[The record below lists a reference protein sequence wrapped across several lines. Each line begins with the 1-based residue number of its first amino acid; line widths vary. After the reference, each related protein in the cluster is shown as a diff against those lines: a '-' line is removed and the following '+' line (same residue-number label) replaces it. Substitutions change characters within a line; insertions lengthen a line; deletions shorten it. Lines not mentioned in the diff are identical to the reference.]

1 MKGFGSGF
9 NNFFVGL
16 FSGLLLPIVIIMV
29 LLFLTVDKI
38 TSFAQHEAIAPL
50 YQRGEQTL
58 DKVDTLLTTLDNKV
72 DNANLQDIKLLAPL
86 KEANLFPELK
96 QMAATVSTLRNA
108 SDSEKQE
115 MLSELKGKLKT
126 TLQEKFPEDKA
137 QQLADNLAGIAD
149 VIASKK
155 ETLMENKDQLVE
167 KKKQLVDAKEQLA
180 EKKDELVEKAQDAK
194 EQVQD
199 KIEDA
204 QQANK

>member
-1 MKGFGSGF
+1 MKSFGSGF

-38 TSFAQHEAIAPL
+38 TSFAENEAIAPL

-58 DKVDTLLTTLDNKV
+58 DKVDTLLTTLDSKV
-72 DNANLQDIKLLAPL
+72 DNANLQDVKLLAPL
-86 KEANLFPELK
+86 KDANLFPELK
-96 QMAATVSTLRNA
+96 QIAGTVSKLRDA

-115 MLSELKGKLKT
+115 MLENLKAKLKT

-149 VIASKK
+149 VLASKK
-155 ETLMENKDQLVE
+155 EALMENKEQLLEKKEQLVE
-167 KKKQLVDAKEQLA
+167 AKEQLA
-180 EKKDELVEKAQDAK
+180 EKKDELVEQAQETK
-194 EQVQD
+194 EQVQE
-199 KIEDA
+199 KMEDA
-204 QQANK
+204 QQEN

>member
-16 FSGLLLPIVIIMV
+16 FSGLLLPMVIIMV

-38 TSFAQHEAIAPL
+38 TSFAENEAIAPL

-58 DKVDTLLTTLDNKV
+58 DKIDTLLTTLDTKV

-96 QMAATVSTLRNA
+96 QMAGTVSKLRNA
-108 SDSEKQE
+108 SESEKQV
-115 MLSELKGKLKT
+115 MLEELKTKLKT
-126 TLQEKFPEDKA
+126 TLQEKYPEDKA
-137 QQLADNLAGIAD
+137 QQLADNLMNIAD

-155 ETLMENKDQLVE
+155 EALVDNKDQLLE
-167 KKKQLVDAKEQLA
+167 KKELLIKVKEQLE
-180 EKKDELVEKAQDAK
+180 EKKDERVEKAQDAK

-199 KIEDA
+199 KMEDI
-204 QQANK
+204 QKENG

>member
-1 MKGFGSGF
+1 MKSFGSGF

-38 TSFAQHEAIAPL
+38 TSFAENEAIAPL

-58 DKVDTLLTTLDNKV
+58 DKVDTLLTTLDSKV
-72 DNANLQDIKLLAPL
+72 DNANLQDVKLLAPL
-86 KEANLFPELK
+86 KDANLFPELK
-96 QMAATVSTLRNA
+96 QIAGTVSKLRDA

-115 MLSELKGKLKT
+115 MLENLKAKLKT

-149 VIASKK
+149 VLASKK
-155 ETLMENKDQLVE
+155 EALMENKEQLLE
-167 KKKQLVDAKEQLA
+167 KKEQLT
-180 EKKDELVEKAQDAK
+180 EKKDELVEQAQETK
-194 EQVQD
+194 EQVQE
-199 KIEDA
+199 KMEEVK
-204 QQANK
+204 QEN

>member
-1 MKGFGSGF
+1 MKSFGSGF

-38 TSFAQHEAIAPL
+38 TSFAENEAIAPL

-72 DNANLQDIKLLAPL
+72 DNANLQDVKLLAPL
-86 KEANLFPELK
+86 KDANLFPELK
-96 QMAATVSTLRNA
+96 QIAGAVSKLRDA

-115 MLSELKGKLKT
+115 MLENLKAKLKT

-149 VIASKK
+149 VIASQKDS
-155 ETLMENKDQLVE
+155 LMENKDQL
-167 KKKQLVDAKEQLA
+167 L
-180 EKKDELVEKAQDAK
+180 EKKDELVEKAQDTK
-194 EQVQD
+194 EQVQE
-199 KIEDA
+199 KVEDI
-204 QQANK
+204 QQDNE

>member
-1 MKGFGSGF
+1 MKSFGSGF

-38 TSFAQHEAIAPL
+38 TSFAENEAIAPL

-72 DNANLQDIKLLAPL
+72 DNANLQDVKLLAPL
-86 KEANLFPELK
+86 KDANLFPELK
-96 QMAATVSTLRNA
+96 QIAGAVSKLRDA

-115 MLSELKGKLKT
+115 MLENLKAKLKT

-137 QQLADNLAGIAD
+137 QQLAGNLAGIAD

-155 ETLMENKDQLVE
+155 DSLMENKDQL
-167 KKKQLVDAKEQLA
+167 L
-180 EKKDELVEKAQDAK
+180 EKKDELVEKAQDTK
-194 EQVQD
+194 EQVQE
-199 KIEDA
+199 KVEDI
-204 QQANK
+204 QQDNE

>member
-1 MKGFGSGF
+1 MKSFGSGF

-38 TSFAQHEAIAPL
+38 TSFAENEAIAPL

-58 DKVDTLLTTLDNKV
+58 DKVDTLLTTLDSKV
-72 DNANLQDIKLLAPL
+72 DNANLEDVKLLAPL
-86 KEANLFPELK
+86 KDANLFPELK
-96 QMAATVSTLRNA
+96 QIAGTVSKLRDA

-115 MLSELKGKLKT
+115 MLENLKAKLKT

-149 VIASKK
+149 VLASKK
-155 ETLMENKDQLVE
+155 ETLMENKEQLLE
-167 KKKQLVDAKEQLA
+167 KKEQLE

-199 KIEDA
+199 NIEET
-204 QQANK
+204 Q